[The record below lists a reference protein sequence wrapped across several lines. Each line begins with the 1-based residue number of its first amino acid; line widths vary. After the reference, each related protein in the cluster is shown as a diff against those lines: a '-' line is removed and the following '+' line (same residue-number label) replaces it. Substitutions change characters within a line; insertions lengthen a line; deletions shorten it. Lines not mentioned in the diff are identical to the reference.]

1 MQMQLNSAISILAC
15 HPVQK
20 TPLFLDKSAVLKKKN
35 KGLFTSGNLLTT
47 PRRNMGLFSGG

>member
-47 PRRNMGLFSGG
+47 PRRNMGLFSGL